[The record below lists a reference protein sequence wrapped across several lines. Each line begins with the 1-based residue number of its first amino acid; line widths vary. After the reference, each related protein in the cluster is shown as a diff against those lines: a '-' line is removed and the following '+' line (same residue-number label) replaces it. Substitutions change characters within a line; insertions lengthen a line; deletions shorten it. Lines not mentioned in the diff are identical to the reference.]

1 MLYEFQDLLSQSPSL
16 SEDSVE
22 VGEDTF
28 QISKVLDVALR
39 RLADLNPGLT
49 KTRPGQSTNQI
60 LEALGSVPDS
70 DSLPVQGLSLCK
82 ACFHMDGFITQW
94 QTANSFGVTMRTKSA

>member
-1 MLYEFQDLLSQSPSL
+1 MDSILSLFKCEKCEFQDLLSESPSL

-22 VGEDTF
+22 AGEDTF
-28 QISKVLDVALR
+28 QISKVLNVALR

-49 KTRPGQSTNQI
+49 ETRPGKSADQI

-70 DSLPVQGLSLCK
+70 ESLPVQGIFLCRPC
-82 ACFHMDGFITQW
+82 CF
-94 QTANSFGVTMRTKSA
+94 